1 MRYVIKIIVLLMLVF
16 SNALASET
24 YYLAGIGVIGQQRV
38 AYLSLPSGMISVQEG
53 DHITID
59 EEGRAEIW
67 RVKEIQSDAVIFKAT
82 GGSEFKLGLDI
93 PLPSSEEIPGADAAE
108 ESIEKVEEVE
118 TNAEVADEKNVP
130 PGYRVVETPFGAFM
144 VKETE
149 WLILSATPPAS
160 PTPTETAFESAQL
173 IDKPRVNLT
182 EKPSPEKVEKK
193 VEKVEE
199 KVEKVE
205 KKVERIED
213 VEEIAPGSRIIE
225 TPFGKFVITNGE

>member
-53 DHITID
+53 DHITIN
-59 EEGRAEIW
+59 EEDQVEIW
-67 RVKEIQSDAVIFKAT
+67 RVKEIQSNAVIFKAT
-82 GGSEFKLGLDI
+82 GGSAFKLELDI

-118 TNAEVADEKNVP
+118 TNAEVAEEKNVP

-149 WLILSATPPAS
+149 WLILSATPPPAS

-173 IDKPRVNLT
+173 IDKPRVNQT
-182 EKPSPEKVEKK
+182 QKPSLEKIE
-193 VEKVEE
+193 EKVEE
-199 KVEKVE
+199 KMEKVE

-225 TPFGKFVITNGE
+225 TPFGKFVITNGEL